1 MRNKKWMAL
10 FLSAAMLT
18 QSAVIPA
25 LAADTSK
32 QDEISVNS
40 ETGTEETTDNASEE
54 FGENIALKAEAS
66 ADYSNNGS
74 STLKRINDGELAT
87 SDPYSAWNTWK
98 NAGDLQYP
106 MPVTLTW
113 DKEYDI
119 SAMRIIWWADNS
131 TITSNDN
138 VTFPKSCQLQYLDE
152 NGEWQTVTGMTDE
165 SGQATDEVGVKVET
179 NDGGGLNGAN
189 KYWNVVKLSKAV
201 RTKSIRIL
209 VDRNG
214 SAKNGIGISEWE
226 VFGTAPIAD
235 GENIAV
241 QATAEAG
248 YTNSVTPGC
257 TAANMN
263 DGVLAT
269 DAKTTWNSWC
279 KEGNAEYP
287 LPVTLTWDDEYEIS
301 SMRVMWWT
309 DNGGVPMPSAA
320 KLQYYDEH
328 KEKWIDIADLVDET
342 GAETDSVGVKFGTE
356 DEAKENAA
364 DYKNGNNR
372 YWNGVSLKTPVK
384 TKKLRMLVNR
394 SGSGQNGAGIGEW
407 EVFGEKQEKTI
418 ASGKNVASKAT
429 ASAGYTNSNTSGC
442 LPSKVNDGTLA
453 TSAGTTWNTWCKE
466 ADQTYPMPIELSW
479 EEPYEINSM
488 RVMWW
493 ADNAGS
499 SGVSFPSECKL
510 EYYDNGNWV
519 EVTEGMLDE
528 SGAEVTSVGVKYG
541 SATEAGSSA
550 GSFLNGNNRYWNGIL
565 FKEPIRTTKIRMLV
579 NRSGSGQNG
588 VGIGE
593 WEVYGEEIQ
602 ADWNQLIAADITG
615 KTRILAG
622 ETATYYGDS
631 LPNGM
636 DGLSYRWSIPEEYQ
650 EAIAITGAAD
660 QASVDVKAMAK
671 TTAKLQLT
679 VSREKNG
686 EIISKSTEFEINV
699 DEIKKVDTYTTQT
712 AAGKAPIL
720 PDSVVVEGVVF
731 DDPTPELYTKNNNV
745 NLGETFDSKLISVT
759 WEEVDPALYA
769 EDKVGTTF
777 TVNGKLTGT
786 EVEAKAEITVTKNVV
801 APEANSTVTFE
812 NVKLTDDFWEPKQ
825 KVNALTSLNAAI
837 TKIKAASGGE
847 PNFTNAIKKL
857 NGEPYEA
864 FSGFVFQDS
873 DIYKSIEAISYTLS
887 VIQND
892 TDPELVAQ
900 REKLQKQ
907 LDEWI
912 NMIEQVQYA
921 DGYINTHFTLR
932 ATSYSGGRVAG
943 THRWRNFNN
952 HEMYNAG
959 HFLEGVVAYTRYRE
973 GAGSPDYR
981 LYVAGKRYADEIVNL
996 FGPNGTR
1003 HEVPGHEE
1011 IELAL
1016 VKFAK
1021 LAEEYEGEGA
1031 GDKYIQTAKIF
1042 IDRRGESPSLRD
1054 SGYDGYVSGQRE
1066 YSQDATPIKE
1076 ETNGVGH
1083 AVRACYY
1090 YAGVTDIATLLADD
1104 DQDKADYLKAMD
1116 SIWDSVANKKTYITG
1131 GIGVASHGEDFGGD
1145 YELPNDGSYCETCAS
1160 IALANWNQRMNLV
1173 HEDAK
1178 YADVFEKAL
1187 YNSILVGTNL
1197 EGNLFY
1203 YSSKLEVSNGN
1214 ARSAWFACACCPPN
1228 LMRTIAKLSEYMY
1241 TVHGDDLFVNMYIGS
1256 DGNVN
1261 VDGTKVELRQE
1272 TEYPWNGDV
1281 KLTVNP
1287 QQEKEFTMKIR
1298 IPGWTQEQNNKK
1310 VTITIGDEVYTNAT
1324 AEKGYVAIKRTWK
1337 SGDVVRISM
1346 PMEIRKTEA
1355 DPNVTTNAGRIALER
1370 GPVVYCMEK
1379 AGNAQ
1384 LNSSISNF
1392 NPLNF
1397 VIPRDSELAAE
1408 YNPELLNGVVE
1419 ITGNVKYN
1427 NGGSTVDAKL
1437 QAVPYYAWNNRG
1449 DNGVQGQNSSSKML
1463 IWTQASGEV
1472 VVPKTIESVK
1482 EPAEVKTTAGTA
1494 PVLPETVE
1502 VVYSDKT
1509 TGTETVV
1516 WDAVTE
1522 DQYAKAGSFTVNGK
1536 VGDLTVTVKVSVT
1549 AAQGN
1554 ITQEELDAA
1563 IKKAQEAQAKAEAA
1577 QAAAEAAKTE
1587 AEKVKAEAE
1596 ASKTAAEAAQA
1607 KAEAAQKAAEAA
1619 QAKAESAKTEA
1630 EKVKAEAEASKAAAE
1645 AAKTAAEAAQK
1656 KAEAAQAEA
1665 KAAQTASEAAQAEA
1679 KAAQTKAE
1687 AAQAAAE
1694 AAQKKAEAAQEAVG
1708 ADAEA
1713 AKKAKEDA
1721 EKAKADAEQAKADAE
1736 KAKADAE
1743 QAKAD
1748 AEQIKADTVKEK
1760 ADAEKAKADAEK
1772 ILEEV
1777 KKTKADIEKLL
1788 EQLKQDQTKDDD
1800 TKQDQTP
1807 KTGDVVVDQSGMY
1820 NYRVTGDNTAEVI
1833 SVAAKGKSAK
1843 TLKIFST
1850 VKLSGKTYKV
1860 TAIAD
1865 HAFKNHKYATKVTV
1879 GKNVT
1884 KIGKN
1889 AFAGCKKVKSIVI
1902 KSKKLKSVGKYAF
1915 RNIKSNAVIKV
1926 PSSKQK
1932 AYTNLIKKSK
1942 IKKSVTI
1949 KK

>member
-1 MRNKKWMAL
+1 MRNKKWLAL
-10 FLSAAMLT
+10 LLSTAMLT
-18 QSAVIPA
+18 QSAVIPTF
-25 LAADTSK
+25 AADTLR
-32 QDEISVNS
+32 QDSISANS
-40 ETGTEETTDNASEE
+40 ETGSEGNTENAGEE

-66 ADYSNNGS
+66 ANYSNNGN
-74 STLKRINDGELAT
+74 STLKRINDGELST
-87 SDPYSAWNTWK
+87 SDPYSVWNTWK
-98 NAGDLQYP
+98 NSDDLKYP
-106 MPVTLTW
+106 MPITLTW
-113 DKEYDI
+113 DKTYDI
-119 SAMRIIWWADNS
+119 SAMRIIWWADS
-131 TITSNDN
+131 SSITSNDN
-138 VTFPKSCQLQYLDE
+138 VTFPKSCQLQYQDE
-152 NGEWQTVTGMTDE
+152 NGEWQTVTGMIDE

-235 GENIAV
+235 GENIAQ

-248 YTNSVTPGC
+248 YTNSTTTGC
-257 TAANMN
+257 TPANMIN
-263 DGVLAT
+263 GVLAT

-279 KEGNAEYP
+279 KDGNAEYP

-301 SMRVMWWT
+301 SMQVMWWT

-342 GAETDSVGVKFGTE
+342 GTETDSVGVKFGSA
-356 DEAKENAA
+356 DQVGENAA
-364 DYKNGNNR
+364 DYKNENNR

-384 TKKLRMLVNR
+384 TKKLRMLVDR
-394 SGSGQNGAGIGEW
+394 SGSGQNGVGIGEW

-479 EEPYEINSM
+479 KEPYEINSM
-488 RVMWW
+488 QVMWW
-493 ADNAGS
+493 ADNAGT
-499 SGVSFPSECKL
+499 SGVSFPTDCKL
-510 EYYDNGNWV
+510 EYYDNGKWV
-519 EVTEGMLDE
+519 EVTEGMLNE
-528 SGAEVTSVGVKYG
+528 SGAEVSSVGVKYG
-541 SATEAGSSA
+541 SATETGSSA
-550 GSFLNGNNRYWNGIL
+550 GSFLSGNNRYWNGIL
-565 FKEPIRTTKIRMLV
+565 FKEPIRTTRLRMLV

-615 KTRILAG
+615 KARILAG

-636 DGLSYRWSIPEEYQ
+636 DGLSYQWSIPEEYQ
-650 EAIAITGAAD
+650 DAITITGAAD
-660 QASVDVKAMAK
+660 QASVNVKATAK

-686 EIISKSTEFEINV
+686 EMISKSTEFEINV

-745 NLGETFDSKLISVT
+745 NLGETFDSKLLPVT
-759 WEEVDPALYA
+759 WENVDPALYA
-769 EDKVGTTF
+769 EDKAGTTF

-786 EVEAKAEITVTKNVV
+786 EIDAKAKITVTKNVV

-943 THRWRNFNN
+943 THRWRNFSN

-1090 YAGVTDIATLLADD
+1090 YAGVTDIATLLDD
-1104 DQDKADYLKAMD
+1104 ADQDKADYLKAMD

-1203 YSSKLEVSNGN
+1203 YNSKLQVNNGN

-1261 VDGTKVELRQE
+1261 IDGTKVELKQE
-1272 TEYPWNGDV
+1272 TEYPWNGDA

-1310 VTITIGDEVYTNAT
+1310 VTITIGDETYTNAT
-1324 AEKGYVAIKRTWK
+1324 AEKGYVAIRRTWK
-1337 SGDVVRISM
+1337 SGDIVRISM

-1355 DPNVTTNAGRIALER
+1355 DPNVTTNTGRIALER

-1392 NPLNF
+1392 DPLNL
-1397 VIPRDSELAAE
+1397 VIPRDSELTAE

-1427 NGGSTVDAKL
+1427 NGSSTVDTKL

-1482 EPAEVKTTAGTA
+1482 EPAEVKTAAGTA

-1522 DQYAKAGSFTVNGK
+1522 DQYAEAGNFTVNGK
-1536 VGDLTVTVKVSVT
+1536 VGDITVTVKVTVT

-1554 ITQEELDAA
+1554 VTQEELDAA

-1577 QAAAEAAKTE
+1577 QKAAEAAQAKAEAAKTDAE
-1587 AEKVKAEAE
+1587 AVQAKAEA
-1596 ASKTAAEAAQA
+1596 AQAAAEAAQA
-1607 KAEAAQKAAEAA
+1607 KAEAAQA
-1619 QAKAESAKTEA
+1619 
-1630 EKVKAEAEASKAAAE
+1630 V
-1645 AAKTAAEAAQK
+1645 AEAAQK
-1656 KAEAAQAEA
+1656 KAEAAKADAEKVQA
-1665 KAAQTASEAAQAEA
+1665 
-1679 KAAQTKAE
+1679 
-1687 AAQAAAE
+1687 
-1694 AAQKKAEAAQEAVG
+1694 AVG

-1721 EKAKADAEQAKADAE
+1721 EKAKAEAEQAKADAE
-1736 KAKADAE
+1736 KAKAEAE

-1748 AEQIKADTVKEK
+1748 AEQIKADTVKAKE
-1760 ADAEKAKADAEK
+1760 DAEKAKADAEK

-1788 EQLKQDQTKDDD
+1788 EQLKQNQTKDDA
-1800 TKQDQTP
+1800 KQDETP

-1850 VKLSGKTYKV
+1850 VKLSGKSYKI

-1865 HAFKNHKYATKVTV
+1865 HAFKNHKYATKVRV

-1915 RNIKSNAVIKV
+1915 RNIKANAVIKV
-1926 PSSKQK
+1926 PSSKRK
-1932 AYTNLIKKSK
+1932 AYTSLIKQSK